1 MDLKAE
7 VRRIFEGLDLVD
19 AEIKFLDSRGGRVLV
34 SLISPSF
41 DTMNEGDRQEL
52 VLGALY
58 DGLGDY
64 ESRWVEFV
72 FTDTPAE
79 VAEAIAQANAA
90 PQF

>member
-7 VRRIFEGLDLVD
+7 VRRIFEGLDLAD
-19 AEIKFLDSRGGRVLV
+19 AEIDFLPNRGTRVLV
-34 SLISPSF
+34 SLISPAFESME
-41 DTMNEGDRQEL
+41 DWERQEL
-52 VLGALY
+52 VWGALL

-72 FTDTPAE
+72 FTDTPGE

-90 PQF
+90 PEV